1 MNPELIANSLQKQI
15 ASDIIFDE
23 WQRCMYASDA
33 SAYEI
38 LPKCVVLPKSVED
51 VIKVVKFASNN
62 NLPIIARGGGTGLAG
77 QAVGDGIIID
87 FTKYMNKIVEINVKE
102 NYVIAEPG
110 IYKGILDRELKKH
123 GKFLPPDPS
132 SANYCAL
139 GGMIATN
146 ASGAHT
152 VKYGST
158 IDYVLS
164 LDVILSNGDLIRAR
178 PLTIGSDEWNRI
190 VNSGSVEGRLYGTLM
205 SILQPNKELIASKFP
220 KVRKNSCGYRLD
232 RVLQDNLLDMSKVF
246 VASEGTLGIVV
257 AAKFRIMDIPKHK
270 ALMLLGFDSTLQA
283 SESVQRISELKPSAL
298 ELLDKTVIELAR
310 TSSED
315 FASKV
320 PEGMNCLL
328 FVEFDGN
335 DQEVKDSIDALL
347 KMLKQINATRIA
359 YSFDPDE
366 INMLWGIR
374 KNALAY
380 TMKIRSDNRKPIA
393 FMEDPAVSIDKLGYL
408 VDKLQEVYA
417 KHGLSYVIYGHAG
430 DGNLHTRPL
439 LDVGKSE
446 DRKIM
451 KEVADDLLTVITS
464 VNGSV
469 SGEHGDGMARSEFIK
484 DIYGDEVYQLFVR
497 VKELF
502 DPKNIL
508 NPNKKVASKG
518 TFVSNFRYGYQRR
531 EEKSILNWQIHESKI
546 PSRITG
552 YNTELSYSSE
562 VDLCHGCGSCRELNF
577 GLRMCPVYKGLN
589 DEVSSCRG
597 RNNVLRWLSK
607 VDGLAKDF
615 ALTDDYRDVIYKYCV
630 QCKMCL
636 VDCPSNVDVGKSMAE
651 ARAAYA
657 NVMGLPK
664 GYGYFVNIDK
674 HASLGCK
681 LAPLS
686 NFLMS
691 NKLFRSILERRT
703 GIDARKK
710 FPRFSKKTFDTIF
723 QEYMQKSKTSLGK
736 RIAFFCDT
744 YIRYVDPMLGIRI
757 VKMLQRNG
765 YDVIFPEQMSSGLPA
780 LLEGAPDVGRKIA
793 EFNVNSLYRYASK
806 GIPVICFSPSSSIA
820 LKMDYL
826 NVLDNEQTRTV
837 ASNTYDIHEFLSN
850 LHKNNEL
857 DTNFQ
862 PIDEEVGIHF
872 HCHTIVQGV
881 DKHVLNLLKLIPKLK
896 YHIVEKGCCGVGGSY
911 SFIKSNYD
919 LSMQIGK
926 ELFNAVKQEEKVYTT
941 GESCKL
947 QIEEGSNKGLGL
959 TIDLIARAYE
969 LNL

>member
-1 MNPELIANSLQKQI
+1 MNPEIIAKSLQQQI
-15 ASDIIFDE
+15 AGDVLFDE
-23 WQRCMYASDA
+23 WQRCMYATDA

-38 LPKCVVLPKSVED
+38 VPKCIVLPKNTDD
-51 VIKVVKFASNN
+51 VIKVVKFAYDNK
-62 NLPIIARGGGTGLAG
+62 LAVIARGGGSGLAG

-87 FTKYMNKIVEINVKE
+87 FTKYMNKILEVNEKE
-102 NYVIAEPG
+102 NYVVVEPG
-110 IYKGILDRELKKH
+110 IYKGVLDVELKRY

-132 SANYCAL
+132 SANYCAV

-164 LDVILSNGDLIRAR
+164 LDVVLSNGDLIHTKS
-178 PLTIGSDEWNRI
+178 LTVGSDEWNNTAR
-190 VNSGSVEGRLYGTLM
+190 SGSVEGKLYRVLAD
-205 SILQPNKELIASKFP
+205 ILHPSKELITAKFP

-232 RVLQDNLLDMSKVF
+232 RVLQDNVLDLSKIF

-257 AAKFRIMDIPKHK
+257 KARFKIMDMPKHK
-270 ALMLLGFDSTLQA
+270 ALILLGFNSTLEA
-283 SESVQRISELKPSAL
+283 SKSVQKTSELKPSAL

-310 TSSED
+310 ASSEE
-315 FASKV
+315 FATKV
-320 PEGMNCLL
+320 PTSTNCLI
-328 FVEFDGN
+328 FAEFDGN
-335 DQEVKDSIDALL
+335 DLQQVKDSIDALL
-347 KMLKQINATRIA
+347 KMLEQINATCIA
-359 YSFDPDE
+359 QSLDHNE
-366 INMLWGIR
+366 INVLWGIR
-374 KNALAY
+374 RNALAY
-380 TMKIRSDNRKPIA
+380 TMKIRSDNKKPVA
-393 FMEDPAVSIDKLGYL
+393 FMEDPVVSVDKLGFL
-408 VDKLQEVYA
+408 VGKLQEVYA

-446 DRKIM
+446 DREIM
-451 KEVADDLLTVITS
+451 KQITSDLLTVITS
-464 VNGSV
+464 VNGSI
-469 SGEHGDGMARSEFIK
+469 SAEHGDGLARSEFIK
-484 DIYGDEVYQLFVR
+484 DIYGNEIYQLFVK

-508 NPNKKVASKG
+508 NPNKKVTVQG
-518 TFVSNFRYGYQRR
+518 TFVKNFRYGYERR
-531 EEKSILNWQIHESKI
+531 EQNSVLNWQLSDSNITTK
-546 PSRITG
+546 ITG
-552 YNTELSYSSE
+552 YNTELSYGNE
-562 VDLCHGCGSCRELNF
+562 VDLCHGCGSCREQNF

-607 VDGLAKDF
+607 VDGLSKEF
-615 ALTDDYRDVIYKYCV
+615 ALTEEYRDVIYKYCV

-636 VDCPSNVDVGKSMAE
+636 VDCPSNVNVGKSMAE

-657 NVMGLPK
+657 RVKGLPK
-664 GYGYFVNIDK
+664 GYEYFVNIDEN
-674 HASLGCK
+674 ASLGCK

-691 NKLFRSILERRT
+691 NKLFRTILEKRT
-703 GIDARKK
+703 GIDARKR
-710 FPRFSKKTFDTIF
+710 FPKFSKKTFGKVF
-723 QEYMQKSKTSLGK
+723 QEYARETKTSFSK
-736 RIAFFCDT
+736 SVAFFCDT

-757 VKMLQRNG
+757 VKILQKNG

-780 LLEGAPDVGRKIA
+780 LLEGAPDVGRNIA
-793 EFNVNSLYRYASK
+793 EYNVKNLYQYTSK
-806 GIPVICFSPSSSIA
+806 GIPVVCFSPSSSMA

-826 NVLDNEQTRTV
+826 SVLDNEQTRTV
-837 ASNTYDIHEFLSN
+837 AENTYDIHEFLSN

-862 PIDEEVGIHF
+862 PIHEELGIHF

-881 DKHVLNLLKLIPKLK
+881 DKHVLNLVKLIPELK

-911 SFIKSNYD
+911 SFIKGNYD

-926 ELFNAVKQEEKVYTT
+926 ELFNLVKQERKVYTT
-941 GESCKL
+941 GESCML
-947 QIEEGSNKGLGL
+947 QIEEGSGKNLGL
-959 TIDLIARAYE
+959 TIDLIARAYGI
-969 LNL
+969 